1 MKKYI
6 IITSI
11 LLSAANPAFAQW
23 ATVDAAAIVQLKAQL
38 DQLKT
43 QYKQMER
50 TYDGM
55 NGARG
60 VNNLLQRSE
69 LRKFLP
75 QEWQQV
81 YDSVQRGERSGLSGK
96 INAIKDSNA
105 VLSADRV
112 RGLNAATADNLNR
125 HRTNTAVAQGTAEEA
140 YRRSGERIDYLDSLA
155 SRIDASSDPKA
166 IMDLQ
171 AGIAAEQA
179 QIQNEQMRL
188 QLASQLQTAKD
199 RQNLLREREQV
210 MQMSGPSRVRIQ

>member
-6 IITSI
+6 LITSL
-11 LLSAANPAFAQW
+11 LLSAASPAFAQW
-23 ATVDAAAIVQLKAQL
+23 ATIDVNAIVQLKAQL
-38 DQLKT
+38 DQLKS

-55 NGARG
+55 NGSRG
-60 VNNLLQRSE
+60 VNNLLQRPD
-69 LRKFLP
+69 LRKYLP

-81 YDSVQRGERSGLSGK
+81 YDSVQRGDRNGLSGK
-96 INAIKDSNA
+96 INAIKESNA

-112 RGLNAATADNLNR
+112 KGLDAATAADLNR
-125 HRTNTAVAQGTAEEA
+125 RRTSTAVAQGTADEA
-140 YRRSGERIDYLDSLA
+140 YRRSGERIDYLQSLA
-155 SRIDASSDPKA
+155 SRIDTSSDPKA

-188 QLASQLQTAKD
+188 QLASQLQAAED
-199 RQNLLREREQV
+199 RKNLQREREEV
-210 MQMSGPSRVRIQ
+210 MQMTGPSPVRIR

>member
-6 IITSI
+6 LITSF
-11 LLSAANPAFAQW
+11 LLSTASPAFAQW
-23 ATVDAAAIVQLKAQL
+23 ATIDVNAIVQLKAQL
-38 DQLKT
+38 DQLKS

-55 NGARG
+55 NGSRG
-60 VNNLLQRSE
+60 VNSLLQRPD
-69 LRKFLP
+69 LRKYLP

-112 RGLNAATADNLNR
+112 KGLDAATAADLNR
-125 HRTNTAVAQGTAEEA
+125 RRTNVAVAQGTADEA
-140 YRRSGERIDYLDSLA
+140 YRRSGERIDYLQSLA
-155 SRIDASSDPKA
+155 SRIDTSSDPKA

-188 QLASQLQTAKD
+188 QLASQLQAAED
-199 RQNLLREREQV
+199 RKNLQREREEI
-210 MQMSGPSRVRIQ
+210 MQMTGPSPVRIR

>member
-1 MKKYI
+1 MKKYLV
-6 IITSI
+6 ITSI
-11 LLSAANPAFAQW
+11 LLSAASPAFAQW
-23 ATVDAAAIVQLKAQL
+23 ATIDAAAIVQMKLQI
-38 DQLKT
+38 DQLKG
-43 QYKQMER
+43 QYQQMER
-50 TYDGM
+50 TYEGM

-60 VNNLLQRSE
+60 VNNILQRSE

-81 YDSVQRGERSGLSGK
+81 YDSVQRGDRSGLSGK

-112 RGLNAATADNLNR
+112 KGLSASTAADLNRRRNNAAI
-125 HRTNTAVAQGTAEEA
+125 AQGTAEEA
-140 YRRSGERIDYLDSLA
+140 YRRSGDRIDYLQSLA
-155 SRIDASSDPKA
+155 SRIDQSSDPKA

-188 QLASQLQTAKD
+188 QLASQLQAAED
-199 RQNLLREREQV
+199 RKNLQREREGL
-210 MQMSGPSRVRIQ
+210 MQMTGPSPVRIR